1 VIGSMDWKNL
11 GCINIFNFIFLTL
24 ISPKKEKETMFVF
37 ASVESQTK
45 NENTILSR
53 WYFII
58 FVWRIKYC
66 FAICL
71 IGFIKLYPKY
81 CFLFMNL
88 FFYHIIYLNKKI
100 YTMVNYFEIPWNNIH
115 KFIWLHNV
123 INEEGWSIWG
133 QSTNGQVMMVL
144 I

>member
-1 VIGSMDWKNL
+1 VEAYCIELHYHTCLLGSLITQSDCSMDWKNL

-88 FFYHIIYLNKKI
+88 FFLPYYIFKQKNIYYGKLL
-100 YTMVNYFEIPWNNIH
+100 WNPLKQH
-115 KFIWLHNV
+115 P
-123 INEEGWSIWG
+123 
-133 QSTNGQVMMVL
+133 
-144 I
+144 